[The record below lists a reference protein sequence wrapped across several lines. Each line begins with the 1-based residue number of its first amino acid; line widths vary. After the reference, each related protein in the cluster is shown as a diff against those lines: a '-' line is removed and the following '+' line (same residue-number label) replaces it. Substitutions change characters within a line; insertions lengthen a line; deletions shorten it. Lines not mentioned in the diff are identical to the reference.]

1 MAYLGGLGNPQALP
15 FLPLSGGTMT
25 GNLTLAD
32 AGKVIF
38 GTRGNINATADGLFV
53 LTNNAE
59 SGFTRLCLGSA
70 TSGPALKYGSASVL
84 AVRTGSD
91 AAYAELQAGDIGAY
105 NGSTV
110 KMYTVL
116 GSALLSMGSDMHI
129 AWANAAGANQT
140 KDVGLNRNAT
150 GVIAVTNGS
159 SGAGDLRLGMSALT
173 AGTMTGT
180 NTALSRRVVHR
191 FDWTNAMIT
200 ALGASLTGDIAVCT
214 LPAKTIVVNAYVVVV
229 SAATGTTTLSLSVG
243 RTGAGYIDY
252 VTNSDIKAAANTVYG
267 DASGER
273 GTNLVGYDMPSFTG
287 TTVVNAHLISTVE
300 NLSACLGSTGSIY
313 LETITLP

>member
-105 NGSTV
+105 SGSTV

-140 KDVGLNRNAT
+140 KDVGLNRNAA
-150 GVIAVTNGS
+150 GVLAVTNGS
-159 SGAGDLRLGMSALT
+159 SGNGDLRMGISALT
-173 AGTMTGT
+173 AGTFTAT
-180 NTALSRRVVHR
+180 NTALSRKVVHR

-200 ALGASLTGDIAVCT
+200 ALGASLTGDITICT
-214 LPAKTIVVNAYVVVV
+214 LPAKTVITNCYMVV
-229 SAATGTTTLSLSVG
+229 TGTAADTAGLSGSCGVLNTLYTDHILASNLQV
-243 RTGAGYIDY
+243 
-252 VTNSDIKAAANTVYG
+252 AANTVYG
-267 DASGER
+267 DIAGER
-273 GTNLVGYDMPSFTG
+273 GSNATGFHMPSFTG
-287 TTVVNAHLISTVE
+287 TTAFIMHLISTTQ
-300 NLSACLGSTGSIY
+300 NLSSVTGSTGSIY